1 MQNVS
6 VMHSSTESQ
15 ESTSSAC
22 PHCGRSIHSADS
34 LMRRRLADSEHYQAA
49 FSRVARSP
57 EGAPI
62 EELRTDGLV

>member
-6 VMHSSTESQ
+6 VMHSSTESE
-15 ESTSSAC
+15 ESTPSAC
-22 PHCGRSIHSADS
+22 PHCGRPIHSADS

-57 EGAPI
+57 ERAPI
-62 EELRTDGLV
+62 EELRSDGLV